1 MKIAYFTDTYAPEIN
16 GVTNTLG
23 YLTAYLQKNGIG
35 YQIFAP
41 DYEEADVKLAE
52 PNVLRFKGVRP
63 HMNPASRL
71 SFPSHSQVLRALA
84 DFQPDIVHIV
94 SELGIGWCGLRAA
107 RQLHVP
113 VVMSYH
119 TNFDQYLSCYEFEGL
134 QKLYWKY
141 MAWFH
146 SFAAV
151 NLCPS
156 ADTMGALRKR
166 GISDLALWSRGVDLS
181 QFSPARYSSPIRE
194 SLGGRERTLFLYA
207 GRIAKEKSLDTLAKA
222 IRIMHSWYGDEAGFV
237 FAGDGPYLK
246 KLMDYELPNTVFTGF
261 LSREEL
267 SSVYASCDAFVFP
280 SGTETFG
287 NVVLE
292 AMASGLPVVCANSGG
307 VTDFASHLD
316 NAYLFSYR
324 HIMGLAQAMS
334 LMLSSPAL
342 RESLKKGGLQTAQER
357 SWNGVFDMLMAQYE
371 RVRAEERLG
380 AGIFVPSRKLA

>member
-23 YLTAYLQKNGIG
+23 YLTAYLQKRGIG
-35 YQIFAP
+35 HLIFAP
-41 DYEEADVKLAE
+41 DYEQADMKLAE
-52 PNVLRFKGVRP
+52 QNVIRFKGIRP
-63 HMNPASRL
+63 HVNPASRL
-71 SFPSHSQVLRALA
+71 SFPNYRQVLHALA
-84 DFQPDIVHIV
+84 DFQPDIVHVV

-107 RQLHVP
+107 RELHIP

-156 ADTMGALRKR
+156 ADTM
-166 GISDLALWSRGVDLS
+166 LALGKQGIFNLDIWSRGVDLS
-181 QFSPARYSSPIRE
+181 QFGPARFSASVRE
-194 SLGGRERTLFLYA
+194 SLGGKDRTLFLYA
-207 GRIAKEKSLDTLAKA
+207 GRMAREKSLDTLAKA
-222 IRIMHSWYGDEAGFV
+222 IRVLHGWYGDKAGFV

-246 KLMDYELPNTVFTGF
+246 ELMDFELPNTVFTGF
-261 LSREEL
+261 LGREEL

-292 AMASGLPVVCANSGG
+292 AMASALPVICANSGG
-307 VTDFASHLD
+307 VTDFVSHLD
-316 NAYLFSYR
+316 NAYLFGYR

-342 RESLKKGGLQTAQER
+342 RENLKKGGLQTAKAR
-357 SWNGVFDMLMAQYE
+357 SWNGVFDTLMAQYE
-371 RVRAEERLG
+371 RVCALER
-380 AGIFVPSRKLA
+380 AGIAVPGRKLA

>member
-23 YLTAYLQKNGIG
+23 YLTTYLQKRGIDHL
-35 YQIFAP
+35 IFAP
-41 DYEEADVKLAE
+41 DYEEGKVKLAE
-52 PNVLRFKGVRP
+52 RNVVRFKGIRP
-63 HMNPASRL
+63 TVNPASRL
-71 SFPSHSQVLRALA
+71 SFPNYRQVLQTLA
-84 DFQPDIVHIV
+84 DFQPDVVHIV
-94 SELGIGWCGLRAA
+94 SELDIGWCGLRAA
-107 RQLHVP
+107 RALDIP

-119 TNFDQYLSCYEFEGL
+119 TNFDQYLSCYDFESL

-146 SFAAV
+146 SFAAL

-156 ADTMGALRKR
+156 ADTMGALRKQ
-166 GISDLALWSRGVDLS
+166 GIFNLELWSRGVDLS
-181 QFSPARYSSPIRE
+181 QFGPSRFSASVRE
-194 SLGGRERTLFLYA
+194 SLGGRDRTLFLYA
-207 GRIAKEKSLDTLAKA
+207 GRIAREKSLDTLAKA
-222 IRIMHSWYGDEAGFV
+222 IRIMHSWYGDQAGFV

-246 KLMDYELPNTVFTGF
+246 ELMEFELPNTVFTGF
-261 LSREEL
+261 LGREEL
-267 SSVYASCDAFVFP
+267 SMVYASCDVFVFP

-316 NAYLFSYR
+316 NAYLFGNR

-342 RESLKKGGLQTAQER
+342 RESIQKGGLQTARDR
-357 SWNGVFDMLMAQYE
+357 SWNGVFDALMTQYE
-371 RVRAEERLG
+371 CARRVEKAG
-380 AGIFVPSRKLA
+380 AVVAGRKFA